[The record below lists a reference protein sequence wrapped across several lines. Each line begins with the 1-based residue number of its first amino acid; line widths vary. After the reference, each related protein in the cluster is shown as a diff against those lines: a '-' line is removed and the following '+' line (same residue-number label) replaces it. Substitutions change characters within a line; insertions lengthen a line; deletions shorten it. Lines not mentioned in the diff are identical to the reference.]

1 MKIQILMPM
10 YKMMD
15 APCVI
20 SLVDF
25 VQTLHQEGH
34 QVKITFVN
42 GFNAAKARK
51 QLTKHAVLEENNSD
65 YVLWLDTDH
74 VYRTENLYKLID
86 RMNEENLK
94 MISATYT
101 LHGCPDTAH
110 GITENGTFRHFRQD
124 ELKNGVIDCQVV
136 GFGFLVMKTDFLK
149 SLNEKYG
156 DNLFIL
162 DAKENC
168 TEDVTFC
175 RCVLESGE
183 RVCFDSDVKVGHIEL
198 AIRY

>member
-10 YKMMD
+10 YKIMD

-25 VQTLHQEGH
+25 IQTLHIDGH
-34 QVKITFVN
+34 NAKISFVN

-51 QLTKHAVLEENNSD
+51 HLTEFAINEVKDCD

-74 VYRTENLYKLID
+74 VYRTDTLYKLVD
-86 RMNEENLK
+86 SLEKNNLQ
-94 MISATYT
+94 MLSATYT

-110 GITENGTFRHFRQD
+110 GITENGQFRHFKQD
-124 ELKNGVIDCQVV
+124 ELKNGIIDCQVV
-136 GFGFLVMKTDFLK
+136 GFGFLLMKHGFLK
-149 SLNEKYG
+149 RLWDTYKE
-156 DNLFIL
+156 NLFIL

-168 TEDVTFC
+168 TEDVKFC
-175 RCVLESGE
+175 RCVLDLGE
-183 RVCFDSDVKVGHIEL
+183 RVCFDSYVKVGHIEL
-198 AIRY
+198 AVRY

>member
-1 MKIQILMPM
+1 MKIQVLMPM
-10 YKMMD
+10 YKIMD

-25 VQTLHQEGH
+25 MQSLHKEGH
-34 QVKITFVN
+34 DANITFVS

-51 QLTKHAVLEENNSD
+51 QLTEHAVSKAGDVD

-74 VYRTENLYKLID
+74 VYRTENFYKLVE
-86 RMNEENLK
+86 RMEKDNLG
-94 MISATYT
+94 MLAATYT

-110 GITENGTFRHFRQD
+110 GITENGKFRHFKQD

-136 GFGFLVMKTDFLK
+136 GFGFLVIKMNLLK
-149 SLNEKYG
+149 RLWDTYG
-156 DNLFIL
+156 DKLFIL
-162 DAKENC
+162 DAQENC
-168 TEDVTFC
+168 TEDVKFC
-175 RCVLESGE
+175 KCILDIGD

-198 AIRY
+198 AVRY

>member
-10 YKMMD
+10 YKIMD

-25 VQTLHQEGH
+25 IQNLHQEGH
-34 QVKITFVN
+34 DAKITFVN

-51 QLTKHAVLEENNSD
+51 QLTQHVISENIDSD

-74 VYRTENLYKLID
+74 VYKTENLHKLID
-86 RMNEENLK
+86 RMSKENLK
-94 MISATYT
+94 MLSATYT

-110 GITENGTFRHFRQD
+110 GITEDGKFRHFKQE
-124 ELKNGVIDCQVV
+124 ELKNGLIDCQVV
-136 GFGFLVMKTDFLK
+136 GFGFLVMRSEFLK
-149 SLNEKYG
+149 ALHEKHG
-156 DNLFIL
+156 EKLFIL

-175 RCVLESGE
+175 RCVLDSGE